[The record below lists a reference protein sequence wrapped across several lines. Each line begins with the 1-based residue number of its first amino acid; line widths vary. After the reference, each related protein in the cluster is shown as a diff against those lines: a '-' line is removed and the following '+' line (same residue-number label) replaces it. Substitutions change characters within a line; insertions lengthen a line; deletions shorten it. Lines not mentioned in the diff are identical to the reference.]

1 MKTGNLN
8 ANKTCRHIHD
18 RELPNVQ
25 KKILQRNEKYGNGE
39 PLVTLLKFLFM
50 DRIENNL
57 FPKIWTRNIH
67 DKIDKVDKMLEVL
80 NKMHRNLWFTM
91 EVENDRELSFLDLR
105 ILRRDNEV
113 LTFIENS
120 RTHNERF
127 WEFRTTFLPKMA
139 HFHTIFLAFSLSHGP
154 WSNNSGCG
162 EGRVAE
168 SNWKQTIIK
177 LRWLVIAIFN
187 TNQKVEMAQSTERRL
202 RAYWKTVEDIFS
214 CLNLLW
220 TLSK

>member
-8 ANKTCRHIHD
+8 TNKTCRDIHD
-18 RELPNVQ
+18 SYLMLR
-25 KKILQRNEKYGNGE
+25 R
-39 PLVTLLKFLFM
+39 KFDKETTSMAMANPESPFLSSCS
-50 DRIENNL
+50 
-57 FPKIWTRNIH
+57 WTRNIH
-67 DKIDKVDKMLEVL
+67 DKIDKVDEMLEVL
-80 NKMHRNLWFTM
+80 NKMHRNLWF
-91 EVENDRELSFLDLR
+91 EVENDREHSFLDLR
-105 ILRRDNEV
+105 IIRRENEV

-139 HFHTIFLAFSLSHGP
+139 HFHTISLAFSLSHGP
-154 WSNNSGCG
+154 WSNNSGFG

-177 LRWLVIAIFN
+177 LRWLVIALFN

-202 RAYWKTVEDIFS
+202 RAYRKTVEDIFS
-214 CLNLLW
+214 CLNLLC